1 MTDAEQPQPQEP
13 EQNNNQEQQE
23 LDVSPPEEMPQE
35 QPIKR
40 IFNYERVDKSKK
52 FFLNQQTPPEN
63 QEKFLDDKFP
73 PDTSSLLD
81 KSKKS
86 TGVDKINIQQ
96 IEWIR
101 ASDIFKESISLF
113 PSKRDEEEFHKFKIN
128 YRNNKGELFSHYT
141 QFYHGISIL
150 TSIPN
155 LIENIFESKEIS
167 ERGYYTLYLYINND
181 FQKVIIDDELPV
193 VKSTTSLRFAK
204 PDKNEIW
211 LPLLEKAFAK
221 THGGYGSLI
230 TCDVSEV
237 IQSFTGVPVEKF
249 NLNDL
254 DDEDLRIVMNN
265 CKENYVF
272 LEPKNEK
279 CKEIGIIEGKA
290 YQLKEVFDLGGNEN
304 NNNENNEKGTVVLK
318 IFNMFEYNK
327 YKGKWSAE
335 GELFTQEIKTKVNYN
350 PQDKN
355 HIYFSL
361 DYLRKYFNKISVVYK
376 IFDCNIKKITIN
388 KDSLRFP
395 QVFNLYIPSD
405 AKVSF
410 SLILKYK
417 TSLQD
422 KKIINPSSICISQYN
437 LEDKKFINFDGTF
450 SSDEQGPQT
459 CRNLKAGL
467 YLIWTFLAY
476 DFCSEPKPFEY
487 DLKIGC
493 NEYFKL
499 RLKNQDLK
507 YHLIKNILY
516 SGLQEYQGQ
525 FLKEDEITVMD
536 DNFYNFT
543 GLGFKLIS
551 NPFNDCFQKWI
562 FKSQVKNMG
571 LLYPYSKFEHFEIQ
585 VLPNNFFLLLGIKI
599 NNDEI
604 GKMEL
609 KSYFKTIKFDD
620 NSANQIKNPENININ
635 FEEFCSND
643 VENDEKD
650 FKYYNYLNDE
660 GANLENEEF
669 REDKIVYEHLYKNY
683 TTYMDKIKELP
694 VMNKTEEK
702 NLRYY
707 EIKNLDGT
715 YVGQVNQDKKKWG
728 RGALIKTN
736 GNYFVGYW
744 KNDKKNGVGVDY
756 SKEGEI
762 MSKGEYKNGTLVQQ
776 IN

>member
-1 MTDAEQPQPQEP
+1 MSDNPQQPEQEQNS
-13 EQNNNQEQQE
+13 QNNNQEE
-23 LDVSPPEEMPQE
+23 DLSPPSEISQD

-52 FFLNQQTPPEN
+52 FFLNQSLPDN
-63 QEKFLDDKFP
+63 KGKFLDEKFP

-86 TGVDKINIQQ
+86 TGVDKINIKEV
-96 IEWIR
+96 EWKR
-101 ASDIFKESISLF
+101 ASDLFKDDISLF
-113 PSKRDEEEFHKFKIN
+113 PSKKEGEGDFHKFTIN
-128 YRNNKGELFSHYT
+128 YRNNKGELFSNYT
-141 QFYHGISIL
+141 QFFHAISL
-150 TSIPN
+150 LSSIPN
-155 LIENIFESKEIS
+155 LIENIFESKEIN
-167 ERGYYTLYLYINND
+167 ENCFYTLYLYINND
-181 FQKVIIDDELPV
+181 YQKVILDDNLPV
-193 VKSTTSLRFAK
+193 VKNTSFLRFAK

-230 TCDVSEV
+230 TCDVCEV

-254 DDEDLRIVMNN
+254 DEEDLRIVMNN

-272 LEPKNEK
+272 FEPKKET

-290 YQLKEVFDLGGNEN
+290 YQLKEVFDLGKEEN
-304 NNNENNEKGTVVLK
+304 SDKSNVVLK
-318 IFNMFEYNK
+318 IFNMFECNK
-327 YKGKWSAE
+327 YKGKWSSE

-350 PQDKN
+350 SEDKN

-361 DYLRKYFNKISVVYK
+361 DYLRKYFNKIYIAYK
-376 IFDCNIKKITIN
+376 IFDCNIKQIN
-388 KDSLRFP
+388 ISGDALRYP
-395 QVFNLYIPSD
+395 QVFNLYIPSES
-405 AKVSF
+405 KVAF
-410 SLILKYK
+410 SLLIKNSKL
-417 TSLQD
+417 SSNPD
-422 KKIINPSSICISQYN
+422 KKIIYPSTICVSQYN
-437 LEDKKFINFDGTF
+437 SEEKKFINFDGAF
-450 SSDEQGPQT
+450 NSDEQGPQT
-459 CRNLKAGL
+459 CRNLPQGF
-467 YLIWTFLAY
+467 YLIWTYLAL
-476 DFCSEPKPFEY
+476 DFCSEPKPEGY
-487 DLKIGC
+487 DLKISC

-499 RLKNQDLK
+499 RIKNPDVK
-507 YHLIKNILY
+507 YHLIKNMVH
-516 SGLQEYQGQ
+516 SGLQQYQGQ

-536 DNFYNFT
+536 DNFYNFS
-543 GLGFKLIS
+543 GLGFKFIS

-562 FKSQVKNMG
+562 FKSQVKNMA

-585 VLPNNFFLLLGIKI
+585 VLPKNFFLLLGIKL
-599 NNDEI
+599 NNDEV

-650 FKYYNYLNDE
+650 FKYYTYLNDD
-660 GANLENEEF
+660 GANLESEEF

-694 VMNKTEEK
+694 VLNKTEEK

-707 EIKNLDGT
+707 EIKNLDGI
-715 YVGQVNQDKKKWG
+715 YVGQVNQDNKKWG
-728 RGALIKTN
+728 RGALINNN

-744 KNDKKNGVGVDY
+744 KNDKKNGKGTEY
-756 SKEGEI
+756 NKEGE
-762 MSKGEYKNGTLVQQ
+762 MMNDGEYKNGVFVEQK
-776 IN
+776 N